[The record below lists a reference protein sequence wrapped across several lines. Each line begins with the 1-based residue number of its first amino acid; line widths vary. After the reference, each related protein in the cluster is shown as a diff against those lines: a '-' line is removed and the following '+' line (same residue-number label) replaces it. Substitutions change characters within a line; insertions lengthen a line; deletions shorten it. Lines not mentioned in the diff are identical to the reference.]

1 MNYSVIVDYYPRNIA
16 LNKAYERANG
26 KYKIYTD
33 LQFGDLLELDAK
45 VSDNCMQKFGNILFS
60 TAKVADQ
67 IVKDACEENG
77 DPCYNHM
84 LAQFIA
90 IMFKQAIFEG
100 FLPQKTQ
107 KIIEDY
113 VYKYNKNYFFKLSSG
128 NIIFK
133 EIYDY
138 NNYAEALFNELI
150 EFTNNSSLIG
160 EPFNLEYGKKRYSK
174 CNELKPNED
183 GTKLISCSLKEAS
196 NAAGYSDELPTEEE
210 IKKINL
216 HLEKI
221 KNLRFDLK
229 LQGKTD
235 DEIDIIIK
243 KMRTEG
249 HDI

>member
-45 VSDNCMQKFGNILFS
+45 VSNNCMQKFGNILFS

-67 IVKDACEENG
+67 IVKDAREENG
-77 DPCYNHM
+77 DPCYSRM

-113 VYKYNKNYFFKLSSG
+113 VYEYKKNYFFKLSSG
-128 NIIFK
+128 SLIFY
-133 EIYDY
+133 EVHGYD
-138 NNYAEALFNELI
+138 NYAEVLFNELLWWI
-150 EFTNNSSLIG
+150 SSSEIIG
-160 EPFNLEYGKKRYSK
+160 EPFCLEYGQKRYSK

-183 GTKLISCSLKEAS
+183 GTKLIPCSLEES
-196 NAAGYSDELPTEEE
+196 RIAAGDKTGPWTEEDEKELSDMLSTLHMIRVELETKNYSDDDITNIIKLARAFGE
-210 IKKINL
+210 IK
-216 HLEKI
+216 
-221 KNLRFDLK
+221 
-229 LQGKTD
+229 
-235 DEIDIIIK
+235 
-243 KMRTEG
+243 
-249 HDI
+249 